1 MVHANRFVAEVK
13 AKLAKLPESLARLRT
28 SKEINEA
35 KTNFVRKEKISLLTE
50 CGWFDSP
57 GFEVF
62 LMTPKDELHA
72 ILLGLVGEH
81 IFSAIMYRYM
91 QELQRPDLQKPV
103 GKITSGRTTPFFSQ
117 AQIKAVWKRLTARL
131 EACTSE
137 ETMLQVTPKFTS
149 SFLEMYMNQKSG
161 ITLTGDRIRMLQL
174 LLPFMLRDLIFPEVP
189 MIHLKK
195 KTWS

>member
-1 MVHANRFVAEVK
+1 MHANRFVAEVK

-91 QELQRPDLQKPV
+91 QELERPDLQKPV
-103 GKITSGRTTPFFSQ
+103 GRITSGRTTPFFFAS
-117 AQIKAVWKRLTARL
+117 ANKSSMETAHCKVGSLHVRGDH
-131 EACTSE
+131 APSY
-137 ETMLQVTPKFTS
+137 PKIHF
-149 SFLEMYMNQKSG
+149 F
-161 ITLTGDRIRMLQL
+161 
-174 LLPFMLRDLIFPEVP
+174 FP
-189 MIHLKK
+189 
-195 KTWS
+195 